1 MYDLIIIG
9 SGPAGLSAAVY
20 AMRARLNTVIIEKEA
35 YSGGQ
40 IVNTERVDNYLGMY
54 GTSGFDLA
62 NAFKGHA
69 NSLGAQ
75 FMSGLVKGLVDAG
88 THKTVCLSDDRTL
101 DTRAVLIATGARHKM
116 LGVFGEEKFK
126 GMGVSYCA
134 TCDGAFYKGK
144 TVACVGG
151 GNVALE
157 DALYLSNLCDT
168 VYLIHRREELRA
180 SRDVQDKIKAKKN
193 IIFMPYYVVTEI
205 CGSDALSEIV
215 IKNNQ
220 TEEEKRLAVSG
231 VFVAVGME
239 PETDFAKGLVKMD
252 EKGYIIADES
262 CLTSC
267 DGIFA
272 AGDVRTKEVRQVVT
286 AVSDGACAL
295 HFIEAFLNTIP

>member
-20 AMRARLNTVIIEKEA
+20 AMRARLNALIIEKEA

-62 NAFKGHA
+62 NAFRGHA

-75 FMSGLVKGLVDAG
+75 FMSGDVKGLEDAG
-88 THKTVCLSDDRTL
+88 THKVVCLSDGKKL
-101 DTRAVLIATGARHKM
+101 DTRSVLIATGARYKM
-116 LGVFGEEKFK
+116 LGAPGEEKFK

-144 TVACVGG
+144 TVVCVGG

-157 DALYLSNLCDT
+157 DALYLSNLCDK
-168 VYLIHRREELRA
+168 VYLIHRREEFRA
-180 SRDVQDKIKAKKN
+180 SRDVQDKVKAKKN

-205 CGSDALSEIV
+205 CGSDVLTEVV
-215 IKNNQ
+215 IKNNK
-220 TEEEKRLAVSG
+220 TDEEKTLPVSG

-239 PETDFAKGLVKMD
+239 PEADFAKGLVQMD

-262 CLTSC
+262 CMTSC

-272 AGDVRTKEVRQVVT
+272 AGDVRTKEVRQVIT
-286 AVSDGACAL
+286 AVSDGACAI
-295 HFIEAFLNTIP
+295 HFIEAFLNKI

>member
-20 AMRARLNTVIIEKEA
+20 AMRARLNTLIIEKEA

-62 NAFKGHA
+62 NAFRGHV
-69 NSLGAQ
+69 NSLGAKVL
-75 FMSGLVKGLVDAG
+75 SGDVEGVEDAG
-88 THKTVCLSDDRTL
+88 THKVVCLSDGRKL
-101 DTRAVLIATGARHKM
+101 DTRTVLIATGAKHKM
-116 LGVFGEEKFK
+116 LGAAGEEKFK
-126 GMGVSYCA
+126 GKGVSYCA

-144 TVACVGG
+144 TVVCVGG

-157 DALYLSNLCDT
+157 DALYLSNLCDK
-168 VYLIHRREELRA
+168 VYLVHRREELRA
-180 SRDVQDKIKAKKN
+180 SRDVQDKIKDKKN

-205 CGSDALSEIV
+205 CGNEVLTEVV
-215 IKNNQ
+215 IKNNK
-220 TEEEKRLAVSG
+220 TNEEKTLPVSG

-239 PETDFAKGLVKMD
+239 PETDFVRDLVEMD

-286 AVSDGACAL
+286 AVSDGACAI
-295 HFIEAFLNTIP
+295 HFIEAFLNKIS

>member
-20 AMRARLNTVIIEKEA
+20 AMRARLNALIIEKEA

-62 NAFKGHA
+62 NAFRGHA

-75 FMSGLVKGLVDAG
+75 FMSGDVNGLEDAG
-88 THKTVCLSDDRTL
+88 THKVVCLSDGKKI
-101 DTRAVLIATGARHKM
+101 DTRSVLIATGARHKM
-116 LGVFGEEKFK
+116 LGVTGEEKFK

-144 TVACVGG
+144 TVVCVGG

-157 DALYLSNLCDT
+157 DALYLSNLCDK
-168 VYLIHRREELRA
+168 VYLIHRREEFRA
-180 SRDVQDKIKAKKN
+180 SRDVQDKVKAKKN

-205 CGSDALSEIV
+205 CGSDILTEVV
-215 IKNNQ
+215 IKNNK
-220 TEEEKRLAVSG
+220 TDEEKTLPVSG

-239 PETDFAKGLVKMD
+239 PEADFAKGLVQMD

-262 CLTSC
+262 CMTSC

-272 AGDVRTKEVRQVVT
+272 AGDVRTKDVRQVIT
-286 AVSDGACAL
+286 AVSDGACAI
-295 HFIEAFLNTIP
+295 HFIETFLNKI

>member
-20 AMRARLNTVIIEKEA
+20 AMRARLNTLIIEKEA

-62 NAFKGHA
+62 NAFRGHV
-69 NSLGAQ
+69 NSLGAKVL
-75 FMSGLVKGLVDAG
+75 SGDVEGVEDAG
-88 THKTVCLSDDRTL
+88 THKVVCLSDGRKL
-101 DTRAVLIATGARHKM
+101 DTRTVLIATGAKHKM
-116 LGVFGEEKFK
+116 LGAAGEEKFK

-144 TVACVGG
+144 TVVCVGG

-157 DALYLSNLCDT
+157 DALYLSNLCDK
-168 VYLIHRREELRA
+168 VYLVHRREELRA
-180 SRDVQDKIKAKKN
+180 SRDVQDKIKEKKN

-205 CGSDALSEIV
+205 CGNDVLTEVVIRNNKTNEEQTLS
-215 IKNNQ
+215 
-220 TEEEKRLAVSG
+220 VSG

-239 PETDFAKGLVKMD
+239 PETDFVRDLVEMD

-272 AGDVRTKEVRQVVT
+272 AGDVRTKDVRQVVT
-286 AVSDGACAL
+286 AVSDGACAI
-295 HFIEAFLNTIP
+295 HFIEAFLNKIS

>member
-20 AMRARLNTVIIEKEA
+20 AMRARLNTLIIEKEA

-62 NAFKGHA
+62 NAFRGHV
-69 NSLGAQ
+69 NSLGAKVL
-75 FMSGLVKGLVDAG
+75 SGDVEGVEDAG
-88 THKTVCLSDDRTL
+88 THKVVCLSDGRKL
-101 DTRAVLIATGARHKM
+101 DTRTVLIATGAKHKM
-116 LGVFGEEKFK
+116 LGAAGEEKFK

-144 TVACVGG
+144 TVVCVGG

-157 DALYLSNLCDT
+157 DALYLSNLCDK
-168 VYLIHRREELRA
+168 VYLVHRREELRA
-180 SRDVQDKIKAKKN
+180 SRDVQDKIKEKKN
-193 IIFMPYYVVTEI
+193 IIFMPYYEVTEI
-205 CGSDALSEIV
+205 CGNDVLTEVVIRNNKTNEEQTLS
-215 IKNNQ
+215 
-220 TEEEKRLAVSG
+220 VSG

-239 PETDFAKGLVKMD
+239 PETDFVRDLVEMD
-252 EKGYIIADES
+252 ERGYIIADES

-286 AVSDGACAL
+286 AVSDGACAI
-295 HFIEAFLNTIP
+295 HFIEAFLNKNS

>member
-20 AMRARLNTVIIEKEA
+20 AMRARLNALIIEKEA

-62 NAFKGHA
+62 NAFRGHA

-75 FMSGLVKGLVDAG
+75 FMSGDVNGFEDAG
-88 THKTVCLSDDRTL
+88 THKVVCLSDGKKI
-101 DTRAVLIATGARHKM
+101 DTRSVLIATGARHKM
-116 LGVFGEEKFK
+116 LGAPGEEKFK

-144 TVACVGG
+144 TVVCVGG

-157 DALYLSNLCDT
+157 DALYLSNLCDK
-168 VYLIHRREELRA
+168 VYLIHRREEFRA
-180 SRDVQDKIKAKKN
+180 SRDVQDKVKAKKN

-205 CGSDALSEIV
+205 CGSDVLTEVV
-215 IKNNQ
+215 IKNNK
-220 TEEEKRLAVSG
+220 TDEEKTLPVSG

-239 PETDFAKGLVKMD
+239 PEADFAKGLVQMD

-262 CLTSC
+262 CMTSC

-272 AGDVRTKEVRQVVT
+272 AGDVRAKDVRQVIT
-286 AVSDGACAL
+286 AVSDGACAI
-295 HFIEAFLNTIP
+295 HFIEAFLNKI

>member
-20 AMRARLNTVIIEKEA
+20 AMRARLNALIIEKEA

-62 NAFKGHA
+62 NAFRGHA

-75 FMSGLVKGLVDAG
+75 FMSGDVRGLEDAG
-88 THKTVCLSDDRTL
+88 THKVVCLSDGRKL
-101 DTRAVLIATGARHKM
+101 DTRSVLIATGARHKM
-116 LGVFGEEKFK
+116 LGAAGEEKFK

-144 TVACVGG
+144 TVVCVGG

-157 DALYLSNLCDT
+157 DALYLSNLCDK
-168 VYLIHRREELRA
+168 VYLIHRREEFRA
-180 SRDVQDKIKAKKN
+180 SRDVQDKVKAKKN
-193 IIFMPYYVVTEI
+193 IIFMPYYMITEI
-205 CGSDALSEIV
+205 CGSDVLTEVV
-215 IKNNQ
+215 IKNNK
-220 TEEEKRLAVSG
+220 TDEEKTLPVSG

-239 PETDFAKGLVKMD
+239 PETDFARGLVQMD

-272 AGDVRTKEVRQVVT
+272 AGDVRTKEVRQVIT
-286 AVSDGACAL
+286 AVSDGAGAI
-295 HFIEAFLNTIP
+295 HFIEAFLNKTP

>member
-20 AMRARLNTVIIEKEA
+20 AMRAKLNVLIIEREA

-69 NSLGAQ
+69 NSIGAQ
-75 FMSGLVKGLVDAG
+75 FMSGLVKELVDAG
-88 THKTVCLSDDRTL
+88 THKTVCLSDGRTL
-101 DTRAVLIATGARHKM
+101 DARAVLIATGARHKM
-116 LGVFGEEKFK
+116 LGVPGEEKYK

-134 TCDGAFYKGK
+134 TCDGAFYRGK
-144 TVACVGG
+144 TTACVGG

-157 DALYLSNLCDT
+157 DALYLSKLCDT

-180 SRDVQDKIKAKKN
+180 SMDVQDKVKAKEN

-205 CGSDALSEIV
+205 CGSDALSEVV
-215 IKNNQ
+215 IKNNK

-231 VFVAVGME
+231 VFIAVGME
-239 PETDFAKGLVKMD
+239 PETDFAKGLVEMD

-262 CLTSC
+262 CRTSC
-267 DGIFA
+267 KGIFA

-286 AVSDGACAL
+286 AVADGACAL
-295 HFIEAFLNTIP
+295 HFIEAFLNSSL

>member
-88 THKTVCLSDDRTL
+88 THKTVCLSDGKTL

-116 LGVFGEEKFK
+116 LGVLGEEKFK

-180 SRDVQDKIKAKKN
+180 SRDVQDKVKAKKN

-272 AGDVRTKEVRQVVT
+272 AGDARTKEVRQVVT

>member
-20 AMRARLNTVIIEKEA
+20 AMRAMMNVLIIEKEA

-62 NAFKGHA
+62 NAFRGHV
-69 NSLGAQ
+69 NSLGAK
-75 FMSGLVKGLVDAG
+75 FMSGDVNGIEDAG
-88 THKTVCLSDDRTL
+88 THKVVCLSDDRKL
-101 DTRAVLIATGARHKM
+101 DTRAVLIATGAKHKM
-116 LGVFGEEKFK
+116 LGAPGEEKFK

-134 TCDGAFYKGK
+134 TCDGAFYRGK
-144 TVACVGG
+144 TVVCIGG

-157 DALYLSNLCDT
+157 DALYLSNLCDK

-180 SRDVQDKIKAKKN
+180 SMDVQDKVKAKEN
-193 IIFMPYYVVTEI
+193 IIFMPYYEVAEI
-205 CGSDALSEIV
+205 CGSDALTEVV
-215 IKNNQ
+215 IKNNKTNEEQ
-220 TEEEKRLAVSG
+220 TLPVSG

-239 PETDFAKGLVKMD
+239 PETDFVRGLVDMD
-252 EKGYIIADES
+252 EKGYIIAGEN

-267 DGIFA
+267 DGIFV

-286 AVSDGACAL
+286 AVSDGACAI
-295 HFIEAFLNTIP
+295 HFIETFLNKII

>member
-20 AMRARLNTVIIEKEA
+20 AMRARLNALIIEKEA

-62 NAFKGHA
+62 NAFRGHA

-75 FMSGLVKGLVDAG
+75 FMSGDVKGLEDAG
-88 THKTVCLSDDRTL
+88 THKVVCLSDGKKL
-101 DTRAVLIATGARHKM
+101 DTRSVLIATGARHKM
-116 LGVFGEEKFK
+116 LGAPGEEKFK

-144 TVACVGG
+144 TVVCVGG

-157 DALYLSNLCDT
+157 DALYLSNLCAK
-168 VYLIHRREELRA
+168 VYLIHRREEFRA
-180 SRDVQDKIKAKKN
+180 SRDVQDKVKAKKN
-193 IIFMPYYVVTEI
+193 IIFMPYYVVSEI
-205 CGSDALSEIV
+205 CGSDVLTEVV
-215 IKNNQ
+215 IKNNK
-220 TEEEKRLAVSG
+220 TDEEKTLPVSG
-231 VFVAVGME
+231 VFIAVGME
-239 PETDFAKGLVKMD
+239 PETDFARGLVQMD

-262 CLTSC
+262 CMTSC

-272 AGDVRTKEVRQVVT
+272 AGDVRTKEVRQVIT
-286 AVSDGACAL
+286 AVSDGACAI
-295 HFIEAFLNTIP
+295 HFIEAFLNKI

>member
-20 AMRARLNTVIIEKEA
+20 AMRARLNTLIIEKEA

-62 NAFKGHA
+62 NTFRGHA

-75 FMSGLVKGLVDAG
+75 FVSGDVVCLSDAG
-88 THKTVCLSDDRTL
+88 THKVVCLSDGRKL
-101 DTRAVLIATGARHKM
+101 DTRSVLIATGAKHKM
-116 LGVFGEEKFK
+116 LGVPGEEKFK

-144 TVACVGG
+144 TVVCVGG

-157 DALYLSNLCDT
+157 DALYLSNLCET
-168 VYLIHRREELRA
+168 VYLIHRREEFRA
-180 SRDVQDKIKAKKN
+180 SRDVQDKVKAKKN

-205 CGSDALSEIV
+205 CGSDVLTEVV
-215 IKNNQ
+215 IKNNK
-220 TEEEKRLAVSG
+220 TDEEKTLPVSG

-239 PETDFAKGLVKMD
+239 PETDFARGLVQMD

-272 AGDVRTKEVRQVVT
+272 AGDVRTKEVRQVIT
-286 AVSDGACAL
+286 AVSDGACAI
-295 HFIEAFLNTIP
+295 HFIEAFLNKI

>member
-9 SGPAGLSAAVY
+9 SGPSGLSAAVY
-20 AMRARLNTVIIEKEA
+20 AMRARLNALIIEKEA

-62 NAFKGHA
+62 NAFRGHA

-75 FMSGLVKGLVDAG
+75 FVSGDVVCLSDAG
-88 THKTVCLSDDRTL
+88 THKVVCLSDGRKL
-101 DTRAVLIATGARHKM
+101 DTRSVLIATGAKHKM
-116 LGVFGEEKFK
+116 LGVPGEEKFK

-144 TVACVGG
+144 TVVCVGG

-157 DALYLSNLCDT
+157 DALYLSNLCET
-168 VYLIHRREELRA
+168 VYLIHRREEFRA
-180 SRDVQDKIKAKKN
+180 SRDVQDKVKAKKN

-205 CGSDALSEIV
+205 CGSDVLTEVV
-215 IKNNQ
+215 IKNNK
-220 TEEEKRLAVSG
+220 TDEEKTLPVSG

-239 PETDFAKGLVKMD
+239 PATDFARGLVQMD

-272 AGDVRTKEVRQVVT
+272 AGDVRTKEVRQVIT
-286 AVSDGACAL
+286 AVSDGACAI
-295 HFIEAFLNTIP
+295 HFIEAFLNKI

>member
-20 AMRARLNTVIIEKEA
+20 AMRARLNALIIEKEA

-62 NAFKGHA
+62 NAFRGHA

-75 FMSGLVKGLVDAG
+75 FMSGDVNGLEDAG
-88 THKTVCLSDDRTL
+88 THKVVCLSDGKKI
-101 DTRAVLIATGARHKM
+101 DTRSVLIATGARHKM
-116 LGVFGEEKFK
+116 LGAPGEEKFK

-144 TVACVGG
+144 TVVCVGG

-157 DALYLSNLCDT
+157 DALYLSNLCDK
-168 VYLIHRREELRA
+168 VYLIHRREEFRA
-180 SRDVQDKIKAKKN
+180 SRDVQDKVKAKKN

-205 CGSDALSEIV
+205 CGSDVLTEVV
-215 IKNNQ
+215 IKNNK
-220 TEEEKRLAVSG
+220 TDEEKTLPVSG

-239 PETDFAKGLVKMD
+239 PEADFAKGLVQMD

-262 CLTSC
+262 CMTSC

-272 AGDVRTKEVRQVVT
+272 AGDVRTKDVRQVIT
-286 AVSDGACAL
+286 AVSDGACAI
-295 HFIEAFLNTIP
+295 HFIEAFLNKI

>member
-20 AMRARLNTVIIEKEA
+20 AMRAMLNVLIIEKEA

-62 NAFKGHA
+62 NAFRGHV
-69 NSLGAQ
+69 NSLGAKVL
-75 FMSGLVKGLVDAG
+75 SGDVNGLEDAG
-88 THKTVCLSDDRTL
+88 THKVVCFSDGRKL
-101 DTRAVLIATGARHKM
+101 DTRSVLIATGAKHKM
-116 LGVFGEEKFK
+116 LGAGGEEKFK

-134 TCDGAFYKGK
+134 TCDGAFYRGK
-144 TVACVGG
+144 TVACIGG

-157 DALYLSNLCDT
+157 DALYLSNLCDK

-180 SRDVQDKIKAKKN
+180 SRDVQDKVKAKKN
-193 IIFMPYYVVTEI
+193 IIFMPYYEVAEI
-205 CGSDALSEIV
+205 CGSDVLTEVI
-215 IKNNQ
+215 IKNNKTNEEQ
-220 TEEEKRLAVSG
+220 TLSVSG
-231 VFVAVGME
+231 VFVAIGME
-239 PETDFAKGLVKMD
+239 PETDFVRGLVKMD

-262 CLTSC
+262 CMTSC

-272 AGDVRTKEVRQVVT
+272 AGDVRTKDVRQVVT
-286 AVSDGACAL
+286 AVSDGACAI
-295 HFIEAFLNTIP
+295 HFIEAFLNKII

>member
-9 SGPAGLSAAVY
+9 SGPSGLSAAVY
-20 AMRARLNTVIIEKEA
+20 AMRARLNALIIEKEA

-62 NAFKGHA
+62 NAFRGHA

-75 FMSGLVKGLVDAG
+75 FVSGDVVCLSDAG
-88 THKTVCLSDDRTL
+88 THKVVCLSDGRKL
-101 DTRAVLIATGARHKM
+101 DTRSVLIATGAKHKM
-116 LGVFGEEKFK
+116 LGVPGEEKFK

-144 TVACVGG
+144 TVVCVGG

-157 DALYLSNLCDT
+157 DALYLSNLCET
-168 VYLIHRREELRA
+168 VYLIHRREEFRA
-180 SRDVQDKIKAKKN
+180 SRDVQDKVKAKKN

-205 CGSDALSEIV
+205 CGSDVLTEVV
-215 IKNNQ
+215 IKNNK
-220 TEEEKRLAVSG
+220 TDEEKTLSVSG

-239 PETDFAKGLVKMD
+239 PETDFARGLVQMD

-272 AGDVRTKEVRQVVT
+272 AGDVRTKEVRQVIT
-286 AVSDGACAL
+286 AVSDGACAI
-295 HFIEAFLNTIP
+295 HFIEAFLNKI

>member
-9 SGPAGLSAAVY
+9 SGPSGLSAAVY
-20 AMRARLNTVIIEKEA
+20 AMRARLNALIIEKEA

-62 NAFKGHA
+62 NAFRGHA

-75 FMSGLVKGLVDAG
+75 FMSGDVKGLEDAG
-88 THKTVCLSDDRTL
+88 THKVVCLSDGKKL
-101 DTRAVLIATGARHKM
+101 DTRSVLIATGARYKM
-116 LGVFGEEKFK
+116 LGAPGEEKFK

-144 TVACVGG
+144 TVVCVGG

-157 DALYLSNLCDT
+157 DALYLSNLCDK
-168 VYLIHRREELRA
+168 VYLIHRREEFRA
-180 SRDVQDKIKAKKN
+180 SRDVQDKVKAKKN

-205 CGSDALSEIV
+205 CGSGVLTEVV
-215 IKNNQ
+215 IKNNK
-220 TEEEKRLAVSG
+220 TDEEKTLPVSG

-239 PETDFAKGLVKMD
+239 PETD
-252 EKGYIIADES
+252 
-262 CLTSC
+262 
-267 DGIFA
+267 
-272 AGDVRTKEVRQVVT
+272 
-286 AVSDGACAL
+286 
-295 HFIEAFLNTIP
+295 

>member
-20 AMRARLNTVIIEKEA
+20 AMRARLNALIIEKEA

-62 NAFKGHA
+62 NAFRGHA

-75 FMSGLVKGLVDAG
+75 FMSGNVKGLEDAG
-88 THKTVCLSDDRTL
+88 THKVVCLSDGKKL
-101 DTRAVLIATGARHKM
+101 DTRSVLIATGARYKM
-116 LGVFGEEKFK
+116 LGAPGEEKFK

-144 TVACVGG
+144 TVVCVGG

-157 DALYLSNLCDT
+157 DALYLSNLCDK
-168 VYLIHRREELRA
+168 VYLIHRREEFRA
-180 SRDVQDKIKAKKN
+180 SRDVQDKVKAKKN

-205 CGSDALSEIV
+205 CGSDILTEVV
-215 IKNNQ
+215 IKNNK
-220 TEEEKRLAVSG
+220 TDEEKTLPVSG

-239 PETDFAKGLVKMD
+239 PETDFARGLVQMD

-262 CLTSC
+262 CMTSC

-272 AGDVRTKEVRQVVT
+272 AGDVRTKEVRQVIT
-286 AVSDGACAL
+286 AVSDGACAI
-295 HFIEAFLNTIP
+295 HFIEAFLNKI

>member
-20 AMRARLNTVIIEKEA
+20 AMRARLNALIIEKEA

-62 NAFKGHA
+62 NAFRGHA
-69 NSLGAQ
+69 NALGAQ
-75 FMSGLVKGLVDAG
+75 FMSGDVKGLEDAG
-88 THKTVCLSDDRTL
+88 THKIVCLSDGKKL
-101 DTRAVLIATGARHKM
+101 DTRSVLIATGARHKM
-116 LGVFGEEKFK
+116 LGATGEEKFK

-144 TVACVGG
+144 TVVCVGG

-157 DALYLSNLCDT
+157 DALYLSNLCDK
-168 VYLIHRREELRA
+168 VYLIHRREEFRA
-180 SRDVQDKIKAKKN
+180 SRDVQDKVKAKKN

-205 CGSDALSEIV
+205 CGSDVLTEVV
-215 IKNNQ
+215 IKNNK
-220 TEEEKRLAVSG
+220 TDEEKTLPVSG

-239 PETDFAKGLVKMD
+239 PEADFAKGLVQMD

-262 CLTSC
+262 CMTSC

-272 AGDVRTKEVRQVVT
+272 AGDVRTKEVRQVIT
-286 AVSDGACAL
+286 AVSDGACAI
-295 HFIEAFLNTIP
+295 HFIEIFLNKI

>member
-20 AMRARLNTVIIEKEA
+20 AMRARLNTLIIEKEA

-62 NAFKGHA
+62 NAFRGHV
-69 NSLGAQ
+69 NSLGAKVL
-75 FMSGLVKGLVDAG
+75 SGDVEGVEDAG
-88 THKTVCLSDDRTL
+88 THKVVCLSDGRKL
-101 DTRAVLIATGARHKM
+101 DTRTVLIATGAKHKM
-116 LGVFGEEKFK
+116 LGAAGEEKFK

-144 TVACVGG
+144 TVVCVGG

-157 DALYLSNLCDT
+157 DALYLSNLCNK
-168 VYLIHRREELRA
+168 VYLVHRREELRA
-180 SRDVQDKIKAKKN
+180 SRDVQDKIKEKKN
-193 IIFMPYYVVTEI
+193 IIFMPYYEVTEI
-205 CGSDALSEIV
+205 CGNDVLTEVVIRNNKTNEEQTLS
-215 IKNNQ
+215 
-220 TEEEKRLAVSG
+220 VSG

-239 PETDFAKGLVKMD
+239 PETDFVRDLVEMD
-252 EKGYIIADES
+252 ERGYIIADES

-286 AVSDGACAL
+286 AVSDGACAI
-295 HFIEAFLNTIP
+295 HFIEAFLNKNS